1 MLNSL
6 FSLRCH
12 RPEDFLLPKS
22 PRLPRQSPFRGQ
34 ALQGADAADGAT
46 AGATPGAGAVAG
58 DDSFKKN
65 TKYQLYPLVI

>member
-1 MLNSL
+1 MPSTWGPILQ
-6 FSLRCH
+6 
-12 RPEDFLLPKS
+12 DFLLPKS
-22 PRLPRQSPFRGQ
+22 PPLPRQSPFRGQ